1 MVRYNGRAKQRTG
14 SVNTNQIGLK
24 MSGCASTIGKTGP
37 LLTNQTQRSKCNIK
51 FCGDVIQHGVVV
63 KTNEGDNC
71 VPRAPRSQS
80 FNSGVGHI
88 NAPRFRCGTNCSA
101 DPDTDEHCKL
111 TPTEHPYLSD
121 IEHGGWVYNSFFEMP
136 DYINAAY
143 VWVGDME
150 PDANG
155 NISVQIYSPATPA
168 SNNEDYYVNLFN
180 KKLSFIIDARI
191 NGSQTEED
199 YKPCLYTSDQNKC
212 IPPYNND
219 PYVKIHPD
227 SISTNG
233 PIPNNSE
240 FEYEGHPTQ
249 KTLPPSSTASTSSQC
264 LLWGLKNYASGITI
278 SQFTNY
284 SQSSLETAARNVI
297 DSLESFNM
305 IDTIKVSHSSFSS
318 TQTYKLNVKILK
330 RLMDANNVTSIQLD
344 IEPYNFQTKINLNIF
359 IRELS
364 QELLIKPNIELNAF
378 LFPYYI
384 NSSDF
389 PNINNFVP
397 IFSCYDLWGPEFGDT
412 FNQVGRIINTLSMYR
427 NKLKILFNHIKTNW
441 NDKKYK
447 LGILGAAS
455 VHEYE
460 KYIPPKDST
469 TCSLKKGYPISQ
481 YLEVF
486 FDELKCFWNKNPS
499 IRNNFRGFSVWGWL
513 NAVSYPDPK
522 DKSYR
527 RYYRQNSF
535 LPFQP
540 KCDALSVIECKMKE
554 LGVYKVL

>member
-1 MVRYNGRAKQRTG
+1 MVKYYGRARQRIG

-24 MSGCASTIGKTGP
+24 MSGCASTIGKIGP
-37 LLTNQTQRSKCNIK
+37 LLTYQTQRSKCNVK

-63 KTNEGDNC
+63 RTNNGTNC
-71 VPRAPRSQS
+71 VPKAPRGQS

-88 NAPRFRCGTNCSA
+88 NAPRFRCGMNCST
-101 DPDTDEHCKL
+101 DTDTDVHCKL
-111 TPTEHPYLSD
+111 TPVQHPNLSE

-150 PDANG
+150 PDESG

-191 NGSQTEED
+191 NGLQTEED

-212 IPPYNND
+212 NPPFND
-219 PYVKIHPD
+219 PYVTID
-227 SISTNG
+227 NNSLVANG

-240 FEYEGHPTQ
+240 FEYIGYPTQ
-249 KTLPPSSTASTSSQC
+249 KTLPPSFSATTSSQC

-284 SQSSLETAARNVI
+284 SQSSLEKAARSVI
-297 DSLESFNM
+297 GSLESLEM
-305 IDTIKVSHSSFSS
+305 DETIKVSHSSFSAS
-318 TQTYKLNVKILK
+318 KTYKLQVKILK

-344 IEPYNFQTKINLNIF
+344 IEPYNFQTKINLNFF

-364 QELLIKPNIELNAF
+364 HELMNKKPNIQLNAF

-384 NSSDF
+384 SSSDF

-397 IFSCYDLWGPEFGDT
+397 IFSCYDLWGAEFGDT

-427 NKLKILFNHIKTNW
+427 NKLKILFHHIKTNW

-460 KYIPPKDST
+460 KYIPPKDSN

-486 FDELKCFWNKNPS
+486 FDELKCFWNENPS

-540 KCDALSVIECKMKE
+540 KCDALTVIETKMKE